1 MSKRIVT
8 KPSNQKYREGWER
21 VFGDKDEENF
31 DTFEATYN
39 PITGILTGRV
49 VGEFNRTTGFDHAIS
64 QY

>member
-1 MSKRIVT
+1 MSERIAT

-21 VFGDKDEENF
+21 AFGDEDEENF

-49 VGEFNRTTGFDHAIS
+49 ERIKSHTERR
-64 QY
+64 